1 MTKNILVFRTDR
13 IGDLLL
19 TCPSIKTIKEH
30 FPDCKLSIVA
40 SEKNFSYAKTF
51 IFFEKVYLFPKNGI
65 LKKIKL
71 FAELSKKKI
80 DYIFVFDGKDRSILI
95 SCFLKSQKKVAK
107 IVNKKQAFFCKLFKI
122 KFSYDI
128 FGKDLNNL
136 HQDLLNYSDINKKIE
151 NFDYLTHKNNNN
163 FASKI
168 PLENYIQIH
177 LDEKWFSSAYIK
189 NYNDINPSFEE
200 FSNFIK
206 SLSDKNN
213 VLITTGILSNN
224 LIERL
229 EINST
234 EQITKNIFINNI
246 KENIVLVKKSSF
258 IDLESILRKT
268 KVLITCHGALTH
280 AAASFNIKII
290 DIVEK
295 SREELVKRYNLYIR
309 NYYTVYR
316 DKFSSI
322 KNRVNQLL

>member
-1 MTKNILVFRTDR
+1 MTKNILIFRTDR

-19 TCPSIKTIKEH
+19 TCPSIKTIKEY
-30 FPDCKLSIVA
+30 FPDSKLTIVT

-51 IFFEKVYLFPKNGI
+51 GFFDKVYLFPKAGI
-65 LKKIKL
+65 FKKIKL
-71 FAELSKKKI
+71 FKELSKK
-80 DYIFVFDGKDRSILI
+80 IFDNIFIFDGKDRSILI

-107 IVNKKQAFFCKLFKI
+107 IINKKQAFFCKIFKI

-136 HQDLLNYSDINKKIE
+136 HQNLLDYSDIDKKIE
-151 NFDYLTHKNNNN
+151 NFDYLTKKNDNN
-163 FASKI
+163 FVSKI

-177 LDEKWFSSAYIK
+177 LDEKWFSSTYIK

-200 FSNFIK
+200 FNNFIK

-213 VLITTGILSNN
+213 VLITTGVSSNN

-234 EQITKNIFINNI
+234 EQLTKNIFINNV
-246 KENIVLVKKSSF
+246 KKNIVLIKKPSF
-258 IDLESILRKT
+258 LDLESILRKT
-268 KVLITCHGALTH
+268 KTLISCHGALTH
-280 AAASFNIKII
+280 AAASFKINII

-295 SREELVKRYNLYIR
+295 SSDELVKRYSLYIK
-309 NYYTVYR
+309 NYYKLYR
-316 DKFSSI
+316 KSFKFI
-322 KNRVNQLL
+322 VQDINELL

>member
-1 MTKNILVFRTDR
+1 M
-13 IGDLLL
+13 
-19 TCPSIKTIKEH
+19 
-30 FPDCKLSIVA
+30 
-40 SEKNFSYAKTF
+40 
-51 IFFEKVYLFPKNGI
+51 FPKNGI

-71 FAELSKKKI
+71 FAELSKKKF

-168 PLENYIQIH
+168 PIENYIQIH
-177 LDEKWFSSAYIK
+177 LDEKWFSSTYIK

-234 EQITKNIFINNI
+234 EQIAKNIFINNI